1 MDKSML
7 VGGIF
12 GAVAVT
18 AVGSYAG
25 YNYLDSSPKFAE
37 VINVQPIVET
47 YFTDREQC
55 YDEVVQHQ
63 TEVKDG
69 NQIAGTVIG
78 AVIGGVLG
86 NQVGGGSGKKIAT
99 VAGAAAGGYA
109 GKKVQQQQQ
118 AGNVYSSTERR
129 CEMVQDRHEK
139 ITGYEVEYSLDG
151 EVGRVTMDNKP
162 NGNTIPV
169 SRGQLVL
176 NAITPS
182 DES

>member
-7 VGGIF
+7 IGGIF

-25 YNYLDSSPKFAE
+25 YNYLGKSPQYAD
-37 VINVQPIVET
+37 VLSVTPVVET
-47 YFTDREQC
+47 YFTDREEC
-55 YDEVVQHQ
+55 YDEVVQQ
-63 TEVKDG
+63 QAAVKDK

-86 NQVGGGSGKKIAT
+86 NQVGGGSGKKVAT

-118 AGNVYSSTERR
+118 ANDVVTTTERR
-129 CEMVQDRHEK
+129 CQVVQDKHEK

-151 EVGRVTMDNKP
+151 EIGTVTMDDKP
-162 NGNTIPV
+162 SGNTIPV
-169 SRGQLVL
+169 SNGQLVL
-176 NAITPS
+176 NALTPDAS
-182 DES
+182 

>member
-7 VGGIF
+7 IGGIV

-25 YNYLDSSPKFAE
+25 YNYLEKTPQFAE
-37 VINVQPIVET
+37 VISVEPVVET

-55 YDEVVQHQ
+55 YDEVVQRQ
-63 TEVKDG
+63 AEVKDG

-86 NQVGGGSGKKIAT
+86 NQVGGGSGKKVAT

-109 GKKVQQQQQ
+109 GNKVQENQQRK
-118 AGNVYSSTERR
+118 NVYSTTERR
-129 CEMVQDRHEK
+129 CEMVQDKQEK
-139 ITGYEVEYSLDG
+139 ITGYEVQYTLDG
-151 EVGRVTMDNKP
+151 QTGTVTMDQKP
-162 NGNTIPV
+162 QGDTIPV
-169 SRGQLVL
+169 SNGQLVL
-176 NAITPS
+176 NSITP
-182 DES
+182 DQK